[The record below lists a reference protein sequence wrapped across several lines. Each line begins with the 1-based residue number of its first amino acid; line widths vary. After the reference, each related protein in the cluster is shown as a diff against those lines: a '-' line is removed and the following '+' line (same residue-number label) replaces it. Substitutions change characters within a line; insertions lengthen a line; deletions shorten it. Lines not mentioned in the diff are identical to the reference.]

1 LISSGSTVRTIG
13 HILKAVPAT
22 FGGWTAGVAGRAG
35 QAPATRPDAVAPGA
49 REPRRRREAVF
60 GRDWQMVTEPV
71 LKRMR
76 RAPDALSLHVRA
88 ATQID
93 AAEHALNRILADC
106 ANVGCR
112 IGTPT
117 LEPVRQLARE
127 RGAARPA
134 QKSLAA

>member
-1 LISSGSTVRTIG
+1 LIFHRLDVRMIG
-13 HILKAVPAT
+13 HILKAVPAA
-22 FGGWTAGVAGRAG
+22 FGGWGAGVAGRAG
-35 QAPATRPDAVAPGA
+35 QAPATRPDPVAPGA
-49 REPRRRREAVF
+49 REPMPRREAVS
-60 GRDWQMVTEPV
+60 GRDWQTIAEPV
-71 LKRMR
+71 LREIR

-127 RGAARPA
+127 PGAGRPA
-134 QKSLAA
+134 RKSLAA